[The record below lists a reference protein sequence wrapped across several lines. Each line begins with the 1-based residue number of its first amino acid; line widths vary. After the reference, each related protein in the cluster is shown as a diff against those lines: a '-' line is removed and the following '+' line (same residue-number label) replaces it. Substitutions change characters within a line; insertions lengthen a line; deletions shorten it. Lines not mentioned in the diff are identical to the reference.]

1 MTINVILA
9 FMIIVSFLISIV
21 LHEVGHSLMA
31 TWLGDP
37 TARAEGR
44 LSLGLR
50 SHLDPL
56 GTMLCVIM
64 AFFPVLI
71 GFTGLV
77 AAPLGIGWG
86 KPVKPDPWKL
96 RGGPNAGTLLVALGG
111 IFMNIVVAVLAAIV
125 LRLLPTSFLVPPA
138 FGGNAF
144 IYRIPQFILT
154 FASVNFCL
162 AMFNLLPL
170 YPLDG
175 YQILYTLLPNRQ
187 AVSFSRS
194 ATYGPFIILLILFLL
209 PFLGQFSGLNS
220 FPLFRISYY
229 ILLGALKLASL
240 VSGVDFGL
248 LQLTYA
254 Y

>member
-21 LHEVGHSLMA
+21 LHEVGHSLVA

-37 TARAEGR
+37 TARAGGR
-44 LSLGLR
+44 LSLSLR
-50 SHLDPL
+50 PHLDPL
-56 GTMLCVIM
+56 GTMLCVIL
-64 AFFPVLI
+64 AFFPVLLGI
-71 GFTGLV
+71 GGLA
-77 AAPLGIGWG
+77 AAPLGMGWG

-111 IFMNIVVAVLAAIV
+111 IFMNIVIAVLAAIV
-125 LRLLPTSFLVPPA
+125 LRLLPVFLYQ
-138 FGGNAF
+138 NAF
-144 IYRIPQFILT
+144 AVRIPQFILT
-154 FASVNFCL
+154 FAGVNFCL
-162 AMFNLLPL
+162 AIFNLLPL

-194 ATYGPFIILLILFLL
+194 ATYGPFIILILIFLL

-240 VSGVDFGL
+240 VSGVNFEVVQGL
-248 LQLTYA
+248 YA
-254 Y
+254 F

>member
-1 MTINVILA
+1 MTINVVLA
-9 FMIIVSFLISIV
+9 FMIIVSFLISV
-21 LHEVGHSLMA
+21 SLHEVGHALMA

-56 GTMLCVIM
+56 GTMLCVIL
-64 AFFPVLI
+64 AFFAVPSGPV
-71 GFTGLV
+71 GL
-77 AAPLGIGWG
+77 GWG

-111 IFMNIVVAVLAAIV
+111 IFMNIIVGVLAAIV
-125 LRLLPTSFLVPPA
+125 LRLLPSS
-138 FGGNAF
+138 FGGNLL
-144 IYRIPQFILT
+144 IIRIPQFILT

-162 AMFNLLPL
+162 AIFNLIPL

-194 ATYGPFIILLILFLL
+194 ATYGPFIILLIIFLL
-209 PFLGQFSGLNS
+209 PFLGQFSGLSS

-229 ILLGALKLASL
+229 ILLGALKLVSL
-240 VSGVDFGL
+240 ASGVNFLTVQGL
-248 LQLTYA
+248 YA
-254 Y
+254 F